1 MSLDVLWTLVS
12 KKLAGEASEAD
23 LRDLEEIVQQHPEW
37 QNAIEQMEQLWKQQP
52 HFNMQDVED
61 AYLTHLCKLEEKK
74 IFFDEAGDRLSAEQK
89 SGKLWKWLAAA
100 SVLLLLSLFLYSV
113 YPTDLK
119 KSSSPL
125 TVSSEVSSKSQS
137 KSRLQ
142 LPDGSTVW
150 LNAGSKLIYSPDFG
164 QKSREVELIG
174 EAFFD
179 VAKMPGKPFVINT
192 TNIQIRVLGTA
203 FNVKAYKGDKVTE
216 TSLVRGKIEVT
227 IRNRPM
233 DTIELRPFQ
242 KLVVENEPQEKK
254 IATVSK
260 SSSDYAVIPI
270 EPRPTD
276 STIVETS
283 WIQDELIF
291 REERFED
298 LVRMMEIRFKV
309 NIMIRNPK
317 LKALKFSGSWKDET
331 IEKAL
336 EALQFTVPFTYQ
348 TTPEGIIIH

>member
-23 LRDLEEIVQQHPEW
+23 LRDLEEIVQQHPDW

-52 HFNMQDVED
+52 HFNMQEVED

-74 IFFDEAGDRLSAEQK
+74 IFFDEAGDRISGERK
-89 SGKLWKWLAAA
+89 SGKLWVWLAAA

-113 YPTDLK
+113 YPTEDK
-119 KSSSPL
+119 MNSRPL
-125 TVSSEVSSKSQS
+125 AVSSEVSSKSQS

-164 QKSREVELIG
+164 QKNREVELIG

-192 TNIQIRVLGTA
+192 TSIQIRVLGTA

-260 SSSDYAVIPI
+260 SSSDYTVIPI

-298 LVRMMEIRFKV
+298 LARMMEIRFKV

-348 TTPEGIIIH
+348 ATPEGIIIH

>member
-23 LRDLEEIVQQHPEW
+23 LRDLEEIVQQHPDW

-52 HFNMQDVED
+52 HFNMQEVED

-74 IFFDEAGDRLSAEQK
+74 IFFDEAGDRLSGEQK
-89 SGKLWKWLAAA
+89 SRKLWRWLAAA

-113 YPTDLK
+113 YPTEDK
-119 KSSSPL
+119 RSSSPL

-164 QKSREVELIG
+164 QKNREVELIG

-179 VAKMPGKPFVINT
+179 VAKLPGIPFIIST
-192 TNIQIRVLGTA
+192 TNVKIKVLGTA
-203 FNVKAYKGDKVTE
+203 FNVKAYEGDKVTE
-216 TSLVRGKIEVT
+216 TSLVRGRIEVT
-227 IRNRPM
+227 LKNRPEK
-233 DTIELRPFQ
+233 TIVLSPFE
-242 KLVVENEPQEKK
+242 KLVVDNESQAKK
-254 IATVSK
+254 VDTVNRNRSI
-260 SSSDYAVIPI
+260 YTVIPI
-270 EPRPTD
+270 VPRPTD

-298 LVRMMEIRFKV
+298 LARMMEIRYKV
-309 NIMIRNPK
+309 SIIIRDPK

-336 EALQFTVPFTYQ
+336 EALQFTVPFTYK
-348 TTPEGIIIH
+348 TTPEGIIIQ